1 MTDMFIGPHRHFI
14 VQLPFCG
21 FYESHISHAIDH
33 EDEQAAEN
41 DFERQGEE
49 GVPEEL
55 RLTQEDFSSIRFGT
69 TTYISAY
76 HGMAGDY
83 IDAFNEA
90 VSEELGI
97 DLGLRFESI
106 SSPREYNFGTDR
118 LFAFIPE
125 PVMRALM
132 VRSAAEGHQTLAK
145 FVDDRF
151 TSRSGFSSFY
161 SNDVGELLAKPIAQM
176 DHNELGVILEAALA
190 IGFKDP
196 SHFEDMAITAILE
209 GEGAYQHL
217 ESAVDWEAYDDAVAE
232 KREELRAALE
242 PDYIEPA
249 PRCHKTPDMF
259 QGAYAHV

>member
-1 MTDMFIGPHRHFI
+1 MTDTFIGPHRHFI

-21 FYESHISHAIDH
+21 FYESHISQAIDH

-41 DFERQGEE
+41 DVERQSEE
-49 GVPEEL
+49 GIPAEL
-55 RLTQEDFSSIRFGT
+55 RLTQEDFASIRFDT

-90 VSEELGI
+90 VLEGLAI

-106 SSPREYNFGTDR
+106 DSPREYNFGTDR
-118 LFAFIPE
+118 LFAFVPE

-132 VRSAAEGHQTLAK
+132 VRSAAEGHRTLAK
-145 FVDDRF
+145 FVAARF

-161 SNDVGELLAKPIAQM
+161 SNDVDDLLANPIDQM
-176 DHNELGVILEAALA
+176 DHNQLGVILEAALA

-196 SHFEDMAITAILE
+196 AHFENAALTAIMD

-217 ESAVDWEAYDDAVAE
+217 ESAVDWEAYEEAVAE
-232 KREELRAALE
+232 KRDEMRAALE

-249 PRCHKTPDMF
+249 PRCRATPDMF